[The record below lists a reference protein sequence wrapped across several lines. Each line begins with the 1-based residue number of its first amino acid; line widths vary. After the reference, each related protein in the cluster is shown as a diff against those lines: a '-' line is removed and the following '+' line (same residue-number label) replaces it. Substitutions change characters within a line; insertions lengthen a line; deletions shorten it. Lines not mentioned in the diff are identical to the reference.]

1 MTEPLPDARS
11 MATTPEGDAVIT
23 NDLRPT
29 IAPPAEMPRG
39 QRILITGGTGFI
51 GTALTERLCAENEVV
66 MFDRKLDGSSWT
78 VSGHNGHRNVRMMLG
93 DILDAEALAGALED
107 VDSVIHLA

>member
-29 IAPPAEMPRG
+29 IAPPADMPRG

-51 GTALTERLCAENEVV
+51 GTALTDRLCGENEVV
-66 MFDRKLDGSSWT
+66 MFDHKLDGSSWT
-78 VSGHNGHRNVRMMLG
+78 LSPHNGSRKDRKSTRLNSSH
-93 DILDAEALAGALED
+93 
-107 VDSVIHLA
+107 